1 MRSHSVGVYA
11 NFLSD
16 EDAAGIEAAYGV
28 RLKRLRA
35 IKDSYDPTNLF
46 RMNANIRPSR
56 RP

>member
-1 MRSHSVGVYA
+1 VGVYA

-16 EDAAGIEAAYGV
+16 EDAAGIEAAYGA

-46 RMNANIRPSR
+46 RMNANIEPTR